1 MNAGVSITPCP
12 VVSRP
17 ERAFVL
23 LSVALTS
30 NIGGTLE
37 MIAPLA
43 SKQSS
48 WRKTGSPWQAC
59 YWTALAVVFTWAIW
73 QRFALPLTPIADPDT
88 WGYLSPA
95 LRKLTGAEFGHSHG
109 RNFLYPGFLYFVLR
123 CFGDFR
129 AIGVVQHLLG
139 LAAGGLFLLTWRHL
153 RVFVP
158 ASLVNPS
165 LHNAFGLAGTA
176 IYLLASD
183 TIRIETQLRPEGVC
197 AFLISIS
204 LYFAIQFVSCS
215 FLEHRRTGTVV
226 CGSATVLTLLLL
238 ASAKPSF
245 WFAAIVIMVPVT
257 TFFLRSNWG
266 RQKIALGLGIALI
279 ASLVLWPE
287 RILSRKDEASQTF
300 LPTMLFVIH
309 ADLIRDQMAADLQE
323 HASLPYSTDW
333 LERVYVALNSEIAKS
348 ETNYPGHYP
357 SLQFDPEYLWF
368 DPSSITTQLRREFGS
383 NISALCDFYRF
394 YYWRT
399 WQRRPFRALQKVA
412 RQFSIY
418 YYPDCPAYAAMK
430 IWPLMDVYERAV
442 TSLDSEEYRK
452 IARSL
457 PALTDF
463 MQRTKSLAE
472 NAPATKQQPILR
484 AALAD
489 LAVSYMSLLLLALIL
504 SAIIF
509 WKQAR
514 WRRLRWLA
522 ALVFFGSAYNAASCL
537 EVAIVN
543 SLEVHRYI
551 TVQMYATLLTQ
562 FLAFWLILEF
572 ALDITKH
579 RDTIAGDLVAPL

>member
-1 MNAGVSITPCP
+1 LRKIGPRFEMMAQL
-12 VVSRP
+12 VSRQSF
-17 ERAFVL
+17 RRGRDL
-23 LSVALTS
+23 LWP
-30 NIGGTLE
+30 I
-37 MIAPLA
+37 
-43 SKQSS
+43 
-48 WRKTGSPWQAC
+48 C
-59 YWTALAVVFTWAIW
+59 YWATVAFIFAWAVW
-73 QRFALPLTPIADPDT
+73 QRFKLPLNPIADPDT

-95 LRKLTGAEFGHSHG
+95 LRKLTGAEFGHSQG
-109 RNFLYPGFLYFVLR
+109 RNFLYPGFLYLVLR

-129 AIGVVQHLLG
+129 AIAIVQHLLG
-139 LAAGGLFLLTWRHL
+139 VAAGGVLLLTWRRL
-153 RVFVP
+153 RAFVP
-158 ASLVNPS
+158 DSLVNPS
-165 LHNAFGLAGTA
+165 LHGAFGLAGAA
-176 IYLLASD
+176 IYLFASD
-183 TIRIETQLRPEGVC
+183 TIRTETQLRPEGVC
-197 AFLISIS
+197 AFLIGIN
-204 LYFAIQFVSCS
+204 LYFAVQFISCS
-215 FLEHRRTGTVV
+215 FLDHRRTSAVV
-226 CGSATVLTLLLL
+226 CGNATVLTSLLL

-245 WFAAIVIMVPVT
+245 WFAAIVVMVPVT
-257 TFFLRSNWG
+257 AFFFRQNWW
-266 RQKIALGLGIALI
+266 RQKIAFGLAIAVT
-279 ASLVLWPE
+279 AALVLWPE
-287 RILSRKDEASQTF
+287 RVLSRKDAESQTF

-309 ADLIRDQMAADLQE
+309 ADLIRDQMAEDLKE
-323 HASLPYSTDW
+323 NAHLPYSREW
-333 LERVYVALNSEIAKS
+333 LERVYAVLNSEIGKS
-348 ETNYPGHYP
+348 QTSYPGHYS
-357 SLQFDPEYLWF
+357 SLKFNPEYLWF
-368 DPSSITTQLRREFGS
+368 DPSSITTQLRREFGG
-383 NISALCDFYRF
+383 NVSALCDFYRF

-418 YYPDCPAYAAMK
+418 YYPECPAYAPMK

-472 NAPATKQQPILR
+472 NAPATKQQGFLR
-484 AALAD
+484 HVLAY
-489 LAVSYMSLLLLALIL
+489 LAVSYLSLLLLALIL

-522 ALVFFGSAYNAASCL
+522 ALVLFGSAYNAASCL

-572 ALDITKH
+572 ALDIMQR
-579 RDTIAGDLVAPL
+579 RDTIAGDLVAPS

>member
-1 MNAGVSITPCP
+1 MMAQLARRQSF
-12 VVSRP
+12 RP
-17 ERAFVL
+17 GKDL
-23 LSVALTS
+23 LWP
-30 NIGGTLE
+30 I
-37 MIAPLA
+37 
-43 SKQSS
+43 
-48 WRKTGSPWQAC
+48 C
-59 YWTALAVVFTWAIW
+59 YWATVAFIFAWAVW
-73 QRFALPLTPIADPDT
+73 QRFKLPLNPIADPDT

-95 LRKLTGAEFGHSHG
+95 LRKLTGAEFGHTQS
-109 RNFLYPGFLYFVLR
+109 RNFLYPGFLYLVLR
-123 CFGDFR
+123 CSGDFR

-139 LAAGGLFLLTWRHL
+139 LAAGGLFLLTWRRL

-158 ASLVNPS
+158 DSLVNPS
-165 LHNAFGLAGTA
+165 LHDAFGLAGTA

-183 TIRIETQLRPEGVC
+183 AIRIETQLRPEGIC
-197 AFLISIS
+197 AFLISIN

-215 FLEHRRTGTVV
+215 FLEHRRTGAIV
-226 CGSATVLTLLLL
+226 CGSATVLTSLLL

-245 WFAAIVIMVPVT
+245 WFASIVVMVPVAA
-257 TFFLRSNWG
+257 FFLRPNWV
-266 RQKIALGLGIALI
+266 RQKIALGLGMVLI

-309 ADLIRDQMAADLQE
+309 ADLIRDQMAADLKE
-323 HASLPYSTDW
+323 NASLPYSKDW
-333 LERVYVALNSEIAKS
+333 LERVCVALNSEIAKS
-348 ETNYPGHYP
+348 ETNNPRHYP

-418 YYPDCPAYAAMK
+418 YYPNCPAYVPMK

-463 MQRTKSLAE
+463 MQRTESLAE

-484 AALAD
+484 EALAD
-489 LAVSYMSLLLLALIL
+489 LAVSYMSLLLLSLIL

-522 ALVFFGSAYNAASCL
+522 ALLLFGAAYNAASCL

-572 ALDITKH
+572 ALDITQR
-579 RDTIAGDLVAPL
+579 RDKIAGDLIAPS

>member
-1 MNAGVSITPCP
+1 MMAQ
-12 VVSRP
+12 
-17 ERAFVL
+17 
-23 LSVALTS
+23 
-30 NIGGTLE
+30 
-37 MIAPLA
+37 LA
-43 SKQSS
+43 SRQSFRPGKNLL
-48 WRKTGSPWQAC
+48 WPIC
-59 YWTALAVVFTWAIW
+59 YWATVAFIFAWAVW
-73 QRFALPLTPIADPDT
+73 QRFKLPLNPIADPDT

-95 LRKLTGAEFGHSHG
+95 LRKLTGAEFGHTQS
-109 RNFLYPGFLYFVLR
+109 RNFLYPGFLHLLLR
-123 CFGDFR
+123 CFRDFR
-129 AIGVVQHLLG
+129 AIAIVQHLLG
-139 LAAGGLFLLTWRHL
+139 VVAGGVLLLTWRRL
-153 RVFVP
+153 RAFVP
-158 ASLVNPS
+158 DSLVNPS
-165 LHNAFGLAGTA
+165 LHAALGLAGAA

-183 TIRIETQLRPEGVC
+183 TIQTETQLRPEGVS
-197 AFLISIS
+197 AFLISIN
-204 LYFAIQFVSCS
+204 LYFAVQFISSS
-215 FLEHRRTGTVV
+215 FLEHRRTSAVV
-226 CGSATVLTLLLL
+226 CGNATVLTSLLL

-245 WFAAIVIMVPVT
+245 WFAAIVVMVPVT
-257 TFFLRSNWG
+257 AFFLRSNWG
-266 RQKIALGLGIALI
+266 RQKIALGLGMVLI

-287 RILSRKDEASQTF
+287 RTLSRKDEASQTF

-309 ADLIRDQMAADLQE
+309 ADLIRDQMAADLKE
-323 HASLPYSTDW
+323 NASLPYSKDW

-418 YYPDCPAYAAMK
+418 YYPDCPAYAPMK
-430 IWPLMDVYERAV
+430 IWPLMDVYKRAV

-457 PALTDF
+457 PALADF

-472 NAPATKQQPILR
+472 NAPAIKQQPILR
-484 AALAD
+484 HALAD
-489 LAVSYMSLLLLALIL
+489 LAVSYMSLLLFALIL

-522 ALVFFGSAYNAASCL
+522 ALVLFGSAYNAASCL

-562 FLAFWLILEF
+562 FLTFWLILEF
-572 ALDITKH
+572 ALDVRQR
-579 RDTIAGDLVAPL
+579 RDTIARDLVAPL

>member
-1 MNAGVSITPCP
+1 
-12 VVSRP
+12 
-17 ERAFVL
+17 
-23 LSVALTS
+23 
-30 NIGGTLE
+30 

-158 ASLVNPS
+158 DSLVNPS
-165 LHNAFGLAGTA
+165 LHAAFGLAGTA

-183 TIRIETQLRPEGVC
+183 TNRIETQLRPEGVC

>member
-1 MNAGVSITPCP
+1 MAQ
-12 VVSRP
+12 
-17 ERAFVL
+17 
-23 LSVALTS
+23 
-30 NIGGTLE
+30 
-37 MIAPLA
+37 LA
-43 SKQSS
+43 SRQSFRPGRDLL
-48 WRKTGSPWQAC
+48 WPIC
-59 YWTALAVVFTWAIW
+59 YWAPVAFIFAWAVW
-73 QRFALPLTPIADPDT
+73 QRFKLPLNPIADPDT

-95 LRKLTGAEFGHSHG
+95 LRKLTGAEFGHSQS
-109 RNFLYPGFLYFVLR
+109 RNFLYPGFLYLVLR

-139 LAAGGLFLLTWRHL
+139 LAAGGLFLLTWR
-153 RVFVP
+153 RVRAFVSD
-158 ASLVNPS
+158 SLVNPS
-165 LHNAFGLAGTA
+165 LHDAFGLAGAA

-183 TIRIETQLRPEGVC
+183 TIQTETQLRPEGVC
-197 AFLISIS
+197 AFLISIN
-204 LYFAIQFVSCS
+204 LYFAVQFISCS
-215 FLEHRRTGTVV
+215 FLEHRRTGAIV
-226 CGSATVLTLLLL
+226 CGSATVLTSLLL

-245 WFAAIVIMVPVT
+245 WFAAIVVMVPVT
-257 TFFLRSNWG
+257 AFFFRQNWW
-266 RQKIALGLGIALI
+266 RQKIALGLAIAVT
-279 ASLVLWPE
+279 AALVLWPE
-287 RILSRKDEASQTF
+287 RILSRKDAESQTF
-300 LPTMLFVIH
+300 LPAMLFVIH
-309 ADLIRDQMAADLQE
+309 ADLIRDQMAEDLKE
-323 HASLPYSTDW
+323 NAHLPYSREW
-333 LERVYVALNSEIAKS
+333 LERVYAVLNSEIGKS
-348 ETNYPGHYP
+348 QTNYPGHYP
-357 SLQFDPEYLWF
+357 SLKFNPEYLWF

-383 NISALCDFYRF
+383 NVSALCDFYRF

-418 YYPDCPAYAAMK
+418 YYPNCPAYAPMK

-442 TSLDSEEYRK
+442 TSLDSEDYRK

-472 NAPATKQQPILR
+472 NAPATKQQGLLR
-484 AALAD
+484 HVLAD
-489 LAVSYMSLLLLALIL
+489 LAVSYLSLLLLALIL

-522 ALVFFGSAYNAASCL
+522 AFVLFGSAYNAASCL

-551 TVQMYATLLTQ
+551 TVQLYATLLTQ

-572 ALDITKH
+572 ALDITRRRH
-579 RDTIAGDLVAPL
+579 TIARDLVAPL

>member
-1 MNAGVSITPCP
+1 MAQ
-12 VVSRP
+12 
-17 ERAFVL
+17 
-23 LSVALTS
+23 
-30 NIGGTLE
+30 
-37 MIAPLA
+37 LA
-43 SKQSS
+43 SRQSFRPGKDLL
-48 WRKTGSPWQAC
+48 WPIC
-59 YWTALAVVFTWAIW
+59 YWATVAFIFAWAVW
-73 QRFALPLTPIADPDT
+73 QRFKLPLSPIADPDT

-95 LRKLTGAEFGHSHG
+95 LRKLTGAEFGHTQS
-109 RNFLYPGFLYFVLR
+109 RNFLYPGFLYLVLR

-139 LAAGGLFLLTWRHL
+139 VAAGGVLLLTWRRL
-153 RVFVP
+153 LAFVP
-158 ASLVNPS
+158 DSLVNPS
-165 LHNAFGLAGTA
+165 LYDAFGLAGTA

-197 AFLISIS
+197 AFLISIN
-204 LYFAIQFVSCS
+204 LYFAVQFISCS
-215 FLEHRRTGTVV
+215 FLEHRRTSAVV
-226 CGSATVLTLLLL
+226 CGNATVLTSLLL

-245 WFAAIVIMVPVT
+245 WFAAIVVMVPVSA
-257 TFFLRSNWG
+257 FFLRSNWV
-266 RQKIALGLGIALI
+266 RQKIALGLGMVLI

-309 ADLIRDQMAADLQE
+309 ADLIRDQMAADLKE
-323 HASLPYSTDW
+323 NASLPYSTDW

-418 YYPDCPAYAAMK
+418 YYPNCPAYVPMK

-442 TSLDSEEYRK
+442 TSLDLEEYRK

-463 MQRTKSLAE
+463 MQRTKSLAK

-509 WKQAR
+509 RKQAR

-522 ALVFFGSAYNAASCL
+522 ALVLFGSAYNAASCL

-572 ALDITKH
+572 ALDITQR
-579 RDTIAGDLVAPL
+579 RDTIARDLVAPS

>member
-1 MNAGVSITPCP
+1 M
-12 VVSRP
+12 
-17 ERAFVL
+17 
-23 LSVALTS
+23 
-30 NIGGTLE
+30 
-37 MIAPLA
+37 
-43 SKQSS
+43 
-48 WRKTGSPWQAC
+48 
-59 YWTALAVVFTWAIW
+59 
-73 QRFALPLTPIADPDT
+73 
-88 WGYLSPA
+88 
-95 LRKLTGAEFGHSHG
+95 
-109 RNFLYPGFLYFVLR
+109 
-123 CFGDFR
+123 
-129 AIGVVQHLLG
+129 
-139 LAAGGLFLLTWRHL
+139 AAGGVLLLTWRRL
-153 RVFVP
+153 RAFVP
-158 ASLVNPS
+158 DSLVNPS
-165 LHNAFGLAGTA
+165 LYDAFGLAGTA

-197 AFLISIS
+197 AFLISIN
-204 LYFAIQFVSCS
+204 LYFAVQFISCS
-215 FLEHRRTGTVV
+215 FLEHRRTSAVV
-226 CGSATVLTLLLL
+226 CGNATVLTSLLL

-245 WFAAIVIMVPVT
+245 WFAAIVVMVPVT
-257 TFFLRSNWG
+257 AFFLRSNWG
-266 RQKIALGLGIALI
+266 RQKIALGLGMVLI

-309 ADLIRDQMAADLQE
+309 ADLIRDQMAADLKE
-323 HASLPYSTDW
+323 NASLPYSTDW

-418 YYPDCPAYAAMK
+418 YYPNCPAYVPMK

-442 TSLDSEEYRK
+442 TSLDLEEYRK

-463 MQRTKSLAE
+463 MQRTKSLAK

-509 WKQAR
+509 RKQAR

-522 ALVFFGSAYNAASCL
+522 ALVLFGSAYNAASCL

-572 ALDITKH
+572 ALDITQR
-579 RDTIAGDLVAPL
+579 RDTIARDLVAPS

>member
-1 MNAGVSITPCP
+1 M
-12 VVSRP
+12 
-17 ERAFVL
+17 
-23 LSVALTS
+23 
-30 NIGGTLE
+30 IG
-37 MIAPLA
+37 ALA
-43 SKQSS
+43 SNQSPT
-48 WRKTGSPWQAC
+48 RRTGALAPVC
-59 YWTALAVVFTWAIW
+59 YWTAFALVFTCAIW

-95 LRKLTGAEFGHSHG
+95 LRKLTGAEFGHSEG
-109 RNFLYPGFLYFVLR
+109 RNFLYPGFLYLVLR

-129 AIGVVQHLLG
+129 AIGIVQHLLG
-139 LAAGGLFLLTWRHL
+139 LAAGGLFLLTWRRL
-153 RVFVP
+153 RIFVP
-158 ASLVNPS
+158 DSLVNPF
-165 LHNAFGLAGTA
+165 LKDALGLAGAA
-176 IYLLASD
+176 ICLLASD

-197 AFLISIS
+197 AFLISIN

-215 FLEHRRTGTVV
+215 FLEYRRTGAVI
-226 CGSATVLTLLLL
+226 CGNATVLTSLLL

-245 WFAAIVIMVPVT
+245 WFASIVVMVPVIG
-257 TFFLRSNWG
+257 FFLRPNWV
-266 RQKIALGLGIALI
+266 RQKIALGLGMVLI

-287 RILSRKDEASQTF
+287 RILSRKDEGSRTF

-309 ADLIRDQMAADLQE
+309 ADLIRDQMAADLRE
-323 HASLPYSTDW
+323 NASLPYSRDW

-348 ETNYPGHYP
+348 EMKYPGHYP

-368 DPSSITTQLRREFGS
+368 DPNSIATQLTGEFGS

-399 WQRRPFRALQKVA
+399 WQRRPLRALQKVA

-418 YYPDCPAYAAMK
+418 YYPDCPAYAPVK

-442 TSLDSEEYRK
+442 TSLDLEEYRK
-452 IARSL
+452 IAQSL
-457 PALTDF
+457 PALADF
-463 MQRTKSLAE
+463 MRRTKSLAE
-472 NAPATKQQPILR
+472 NAPATKQQRILR
-484 AALAD
+484 EALAD
-489 LAVSYMSLLLLALIL
+489 LAVSYMSMLVLALIL
-504 SAIIF
+504 SAVIF

-522 ALVFFGSAYNAASCL
+522 ALVLFGSAYNAASCL

-562 FLAFWLILEF
+562 FLAFWLILECV
-572 ALDITKH
+572 LDLAQSS
-579 RDTIAGDLVAPL
+579 DTISRDLVASS

>member
-1 MNAGVSITPCP
+1 LRKIGPRFEMMAQL
-12 VVSRP
+12 VSRQSF
-17 ERAFVL
+17 RRGRDL
-23 LSVALTS
+23 LWP
-30 NIGGTLE
+30 I
-37 MIAPLA
+37 
-43 SKQSS
+43 
-48 WRKTGSPWQAC
+48 C
-59 YWTALAVVFTWAIW
+59 YWATVAFIFAWAVW
-73 QRFALPLTPIADPDT
+73 QRFKLPLNPIADPDT

-95 LRKLTGAEFGHSHG
+95 LRKLTGAEFGHSQG
-109 RNFLYPGFLYFVLR
+109 RNFLYPGFLYLVLR

-129 AIGVVQHLLG
+129 AIAIVQHLLG
-139 LAAGGLFLLTWRHL
+139 VAAGGVLLLTWRRL
-153 RVFVP
+153 RAFVP
-158 ASLVNPS
+158 DSLVNPS
-165 LHNAFGLAGTA
+165 LHGAFGLAGAA
-176 IYLLASD
+176 IYLFASD
-183 TIRIETQLRPEGVC
+183 TIRTETQLRPEGVC
-197 AFLISIS
+197 AFLIGIN
-204 LYFAIQFVSCS
+204 LYFAVQFISCS
-215 FLEHRRTGTVV
+215 FLDHRRTSAVV
-226 CGSATVLTLLLL
+226 CGNATVLTSLLL

-245 WFAAIVIMVPVT
+245 WFAAIVVMVPVT
-257 TFFLRSNWG
+257 AFFFRQNWW
-266 RQKIALGLGIALI
+266 RQKIAFGLAIAVT
-279 ASLVLWPE
+279 AALVLWPE
-287 RILSRKDEASQTF
+287 RILSRKDAESQTF

-309 ADLIRDQMAADLQE
+309 ADLIRDQMAEDLKE
-323 HASLPYSTDW
+323 NAHLPYSREW
-333 LERVYVALNSEIAKS
+333 LERVYAVLNSEIGKS
-348 ETNYPGHYP
+348 QTSYPGHYS
-357 SLQFDPEYLWF
+357 SLKFNPEYLWF
-368 DPSSITTQLRREFGS
+368 DPSSITTQLRREFGG
-383 NISALCDFYRF
+383 NVSALCDFYRF

-418 YYPDCPAYAAMK
+418 YYPECPAYAPMK

-472 NAPATKQQPILR
+472 NAPATKQQGFLR
-484 AALAD
+484 HVLAY
-489 LAVSYMSLLLLALIL
+489 LAVSYLSLLLLALIL

-522 ALVFFGSAYNAASCL
+522 ALVLFGSAYNAASCL

-572 ALDITKH
+572 ALDIMQR
-579 RDTIAGDLVAPL
+579 RDTIAGDLVAPS

>member
-1 MNAGVSITPCP
+1 MMAQLARRQSF
-12 VVSRP
+12 RP
-17 ERAFVL
+17 GKDL
-23 LSVALTS
+23 LWP
-30 NIGGTLE
+30 I
-37 MIAPLA
+37 
-43 SKQSS
+43 
-48 WRKTGSPWQAC
+48 C
-59 YWTALAVVFTWAIW
+59 YWATVAFIFAWAVW
-73 QRFALPLTPIADPDT
+73 QRFKLPLNPIADPDT

-95 LRKLTGAEFGHSHG
+95 LRKLTGAEFGHTQS
-109 RNFLYPGFLYFVLR
+109 RNFLYPGFLYLVLR

-139 LAAGGLFLLTWRHL
+139 VAAGGVLLLTWRRL
-153 RVFVP
+153 LAFVP
-158 ASLVNPS
+158 DSLVNPS
-165 LHNAFGLAGTA
+165 LYDAFGLAGTA

-197 AFLISIS
+197 AFLISIN
-204 LYFAIQFVSCS
+204 LYFAVQFISCS
-215 FLEHRRTGTVV
+215 FLEHRRTSAVV
-226 CGSATVLTLLLL
+226 CGNATVLTSLLL

-245 WFAAIVIMVPVT
+245 WFAAIVVMVPVSA
-257 TFFLRSNWG
+257 FFLRSNWV
-266 RQKIALGLGIALI
+266 RQKIALGLGMVLI

-309 ADLIRDQMAADLQE
+309 ADLIRDQMAADLKE
-323 HASLPYSTDW
+323 NASLPYSTDW

-418 YYPDCPAYAAMK
+418 YYPNCPAYVPMK

-463 MQRTKSLAE
+463 MQRTESLAE

-484 AALAD
+484 EALAD
-489 LAVSYMSLLLLALIL
+489 LAVSYMSLLLLSLIL

-522 ALVFFGSAYNAASCL
+522 ALLLFGAAYNAASCL

-572 ALDITKH
+572 ALDITQR
-579 RDTIAGDLVAPL
+579 RDKIAGDLIAPS

>member
-1 MNAGVSITPCP
+1 
-12 VVSRP
+12 
-17 ERAFVL
+17 
-23 LSVALTS
+23 
-30 NIGGTLE
+30 
-37 MIAPLA
+37 MIAQLA
-43 SKQSS
+43 ISESS
-48 WRKTGSPWQAC
+48 QLKSDSVWRLC
-59 YWTALAVVFTWAIW
+59 YWTALAFIFMWAVW
-73 QRFALPLTPIADPDT
+73 QRFALPLDPIADPDT

-95 LRKLTGAEFGHSHG
+95 LRKLTGAEFGHTHG
-109 RNFLYPGFLYFVLR
+109 RNFLYPGFLYLVLR

-139 LAAGGLFLLTWRHL
+139 LVAGGLFLLTWRRL

-158 ASLVNPS
+158 DSLVNPS
-165 LHNAFGLAGTA
+165 LYDAFGLAGTA

-183 TIRIETQLRPEGVC
+183 TIRIETQLRPEGIS
-197 AFLISIS
+197 AFLISIN
-204 LYFAIQFVSCS
+204 LYFAVQFVSCS
-215 FLEHRRTGTVV
+215 FLERRRTGAVV
-226 CGSATVLTLLLL
+226 CGSATVLTSLLL

-245 WFAAIVIMVPVT
+245 WFAAIVVMVPVT
-257 TFFLRSNWG
+257 AFFLRSNWV
-266 RQKIALGLGIALI
+266 RQKIALGLGMVLI

-309 ADLIRDQMAADLQE
+309 ADLIRDQMAADLKE
-323 HASLPYSTDW
+323 NASLPYSTDW
-333 LERVYVALNSEIAKS
+333 LERVYVALSSEIAKS
-348 ETNYPGHYP
+348 ETNYPRHYP

-383 NISALCDFYRF
+383 NVSALCDFYRF

-412 RQFSIY
+412 RQLSIY
-418 YYPDCPAYAAMK
+418 YYPDCPAYAPMK
-430 IWPLMDVYERAV
+430 IWPLMDVYERAA
-442 TSLDSEEYRK
+442 TSLDSEDYRK

-472 NAPATKQQPILR
+472 NAPATEQQRLLR
-484 AALAD
+484 GALAD
-489 LAVSYMSLLLLALIL
+489 LAVSYMSLLVLGLIL

-522 ALVFFGSAYNAASCL
+522 ALVLFGSAYNAASCL
-537 EVAIVN
+537 EVASVN

-572 ALDITKH
+572 ALDITQR
-579 RDTIAGDLVAPL
+579 RDTIARDLVAPS

>member
-1 MNAGVSITPCP
+1 MMAQ
-12 VVSRP
+12 
-17 ERAFVL
+17 
-23 LSVALTS
+23 
-30 NIGGTLE
+30 
-37 MIAPLA
+37 LA
-43 SKQSS
+43 SRQSFRPGKDLL
-48 WRKTGSPWQAC
+48 WPIC
-59 YWTALAVVFTWAIW
+59 YWTTVAFTFAWAVW
-73 QRFALPLTPIADPDT
+73 QRFELPLNPIADPDT

-95 LRKLTGAEFGHSHG
+95 LRKLTGAEFGHTQS
-109 RNFLYPGFLYFVLR
+109 RNFLYPGFLYLVLR

-139 LAAGGLFLLTWRHL
+139 LAAGGLFLLTWRRL

-158 ASLVNPS
+158 DSLVNPS
-165 LHNAFGLAGTA
+165 LHDALGLAGVA

-183 TIRIETQLRPEGVC
+183 TIRIETQLRPEGVS
-197 AFLISIS
+197 AFLISIN
-204 LYFAIQFVSCS
+204 LYFAVQFISCS
-215 FLEHRRTGTVV
+215 FLEHRRTSAVV
-226 CGSATVLTLLLL
+226 CGNATVLTSLLL

-245 WFAAIVIMVPVT
+245 WFAAIVVMVPLT
-257 TFFLRSNWG
+257 AFFLRSNWVW
-266 RQKIALGLGIALI
+266 QKIALGLGMVLI

-309 ADLIRDQMAADLQE
+309 ADLIRDQMAADLKE
-323 HASLPYSTDW
+323 NASLPYSTDW
-333 LERVYVALNSEIAKS
+333 LERIYAALNSEIGKS
-348 ETNYPGHYP
+348 QTNYPGHYP
-357 SLQFDPEYLWF
+357 SLKFNPEYLWF

-383 NISALCDFYRF
+383 NVSALCDFYRF

-418 YYPDCPAYAAMK
+418 YFPDCPAYAPMK
-430 IWPLMDVYERAV
+430 IWSLSEVYDRAV

-457 PALTDF
+457 PALTNF

-472 NAPATKQQPILR
+472 NAPATKQQGLLR
-484 AALAD
+484 HVLAD
-489 LAVSYMSLLLLALIL
+489 LAVSYLSLLLLALIL

-522 ALVFFGSAYNAASCL
+522 AFVLFGSAYNAASCL

-572 ALDITKH
+572 ALDITQR
-579 RDTIAGDLVAPL
+579 RDTIARDLVAPS

>member
-1 MNAGVSITPCP
+1 MMAQ
-12 VVSRP
+12 
-17 ERAFVL
+17 
-23 LSVALTS
+23 
-30 NIGGTLE
+30 
-37 MIAPLA
+37 LA
-43 SKQSS
+43 SRQSFRPGKDLL
-48 WRKTGSPWQAC
+48 WPIC
-59 YWTALAVVFTWAIW
+59 YWATVAFIFAWAVW
-73 QRFALPLTPIADPDT
+73 QRFKLPLSPIADPDT

-95 LRKLTGAEFGHSHG
+95 LRKLTGAEFGHTQS
-109 RNFLYPGFLYFVLR
+109 RNFLYPGFLYLVLR

-139 LAAGGLFLLTWRHL
+139 VAAGGVLLLTWRRL
-153 RVFVP
+153 LAFVP
-158 ASLVNPS
+158 DSLVNPS
-165 LHNAFGLAGTA
+165 LYDAFGLAGTA

-197 AFLISIS
+197 AFLISIN
-204 LYFAIQFVSCS
+204 LYFAVQFISCS
-215 FLEHRRTGTVV
+215 FLEHRRTSAVV
-226 CGSATVLTLLLL
+226 CGNATVLTSLLL

-245 WFAAIVIMVPVT
+245 WFAAIVVMVPVSA
-257 TFFLRSNWG
+257 FFLRSNWV
-266 RQKIALGLGIALI
+266 RQKIALGLGMVLI

-309 ADLIRDQMAADLQE
+309 ADLIRDQMAADLKE
-323 HASLPYSTDW
+323 NASLPYSMDW

-418 YYPDCPAYAAMK
+418 YYPNCPAYAPMK

-442 TSLDSEEYRK
+442 TSLDLEEYRK

-463 MQRTKSLAE
+463 MQRTKSLAK

-509 WKQAR
+509 RKQAR
-514 WRRLRWLA
+514 WWRLRWLA
-522 ALVFFGSAYNAASCL
+522 ALVLFGSAYNAASCL

-562 FLAFWLILEF
+562 LLALSLIFEF
-572 ALDITKH
+572 ALDITQHK
-579 RDTIAGDLVAPL
+579 RAVV

>member
-1 MNAGVSITPCP
+1 MAQ
-12 VVSRP
+12 
-17 ERAFVL
+17 
-23 LSVALTS
+23 
-30 NIGGTLE
+30 
-37 MIAPLA
+37 LA
-43 SKQSS
+43 SRQSFRPGKDLL
-48 WRKTGSPWQAC
+48 WPIC
-59 YWTALAVVFTWAIW
+59 YWATVTFIFAWAVW
-73 QRFALPLTPIADPDT
+73 QRFKLPLNPIADPDT

-95 LRKLTGAEFGHSHG
+95 LRKLTGAEFGHTQS
-109 RNFLYPGFLYFVLR
+109 RNFLYPGFLHLLLR
-123 CFGDFR
+123 CFRDFR
-129 AIGVVQHLLG
+129 AIAIVQHLLG
-139 LAAGGLFLLTWRHL
+139 VVAGVVLLLTWRRL
-153 RVFVP
+153 RAFVP
-158 ASLVNPS
+158 DSLVNPS
-165 LHNAFGLAGTA
+165 LHDALGLAGAA

-183 TIRIETQLRPEGVC
+183 TIQTETQLRPEGVS
-197 AFLISIS
+197 AFLISIN
-204 LYFAIQFVSCS
+204 LYFAVQFISCS
-215 FLEHRRTGTVV
+215 FLEHRRTSAVV
-226 CGSATVLTLLLL
+226 CGNATVLTSLLL

-245 WFAAIVIMVPVT
+245 WFAAIVVMVPVT
-257 TFFLRSNWG
+257 AFFLRSNWG
-266 RQKIALGLGIALI
+266 RQKIALGLGMVLI

-309 ADLIRDQMAADLQE
+309 ADLIRDQMAADLKE
-323 HASLPYSTDW
+323 NASLPYSKDW

-348 ETNYPGHYP
+348 KTNYPGHYP

-368 DPSSITTQLRREFGS
+368 DPNSITTQLRREFGS

-418 YYPDCPAYAAMK
+418 YYPDCPAYAPMK
-430 IWPLMDVYERAV
+430 IWPLMDVYKRAV

-457 PALTDF
+457 PALADF

-484 AALAD
+484 HALAD

-522 ALVFFGSAYNAASCL
+522 ALVLFGSAYNAASCL

-562 FLAFWLILEF
+562 FLTFWLILEF
-572 ALDITKH
+572 ALDVRQR
-579 RDTIAGDLVAPL
+579 RDTIARDLVAPL